1 MMTHILILAA
11 GAASRMRGGDKCLE
25 PVAGEPLL
33 RRMARLALAT
43 GCGVTVALPP
53 DRPEREAALDGLAVA
68 RVTVADAADGMA
80 ASLVAGV
87 AALPEGAA
95 VMLLLADLPMLDGA
109 DLAAVIA
116 AQAADPAAVLR
127 GADPDGT
134 AGHPVLFP
142 PDLREELLALT
153 GDEGARSVLKRH
165 AARVRLVTLPAGH
178 ATTDLDR
185 PEDWAA
191 WRLSRG

>member
-1 MMTHILILAA
+1 MTPEILILAA
-11 GAASRMRGGDKCLE
+11 GASSRMRGGDKCLE
-25 PVAGEPLL
+25 PVARVPVL
-33 RRMARLALAT
+33 RRIAAFALAT
-43 GCGVTVALPP
+43 GCPVTVALPP
-53 DRPEREAALDGLAVA
+53 DRPDRTKALAGLDVR
-68 RVTVADAADGMA
+68 RVIVTDAGKGMA

-87 AALPEGAA
+87 SALPAGAP
-95 VMLLLADLPMLDGA
+95 VLLLLADLPMIDGD

-142 PDLREELLALT
+142 PDLRGELLALA
-153 GDEGARSVLKRH
+153 GDQGARAVLARH
-165 AARVRLVTLPAGH
+165 AGRVRRVILPAGH
-178 ATTDLDR
+178 ATTDLDT

-191 WRLSRG
+191 WRAVNG